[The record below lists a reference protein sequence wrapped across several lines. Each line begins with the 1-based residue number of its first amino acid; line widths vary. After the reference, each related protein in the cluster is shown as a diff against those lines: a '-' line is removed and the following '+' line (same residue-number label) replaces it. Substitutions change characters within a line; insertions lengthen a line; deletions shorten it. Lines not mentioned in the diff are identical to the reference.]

1 MPELQFKGKE
11 FVYNHHLT
19 VPIRPLIPDAAKSVG
34 QPSLDGN
41 LIIHGDNLHAL
52 QALLPMYAGKVDCI
66 FIDPPY
72 NTGNENWCY
81 NDNVNSPIMREWLNS
96 NPVNKDDMLRHDK
109 WACLMW
115 PRLKLLKELL
125 APDGVIAVTIDDN
138 ELDNLLLLM
147 NEIFKPENRLA
158 CAAWLSD
165 PSGGKQ
171 KSALRIGHEY
181 IVIYG
186 GGSQELTREEQVD
199 VSLTLTDEYGE
210 YAKGRELN
218 KWGANSLRE
227 NRPSMFFALTAPD
240 GTRVLPIRNDGRE
253 GCWRFGLESTLIRK
267 VMQNP
272 NEAHWEMRPFDA
284 GITVDGQTQRWVPY
298 EKVRDTRKIFGWST
312 WLDTIAT
319 NADGSA
325 LIGQIFGSKIFDTPK
340 PLALTEWI
348 VGLSP
353 NQDALV
359 LDSFAGSGTTAH
371 AVLSLNQKDGGNR
384 RFILVECE
392 DYADSITAERM
403 RRVIQG
409 YDYQGKQKEELLRE
423 TITFTK
429 FRQANRL
436 MQDIQGL
443 ETMYGPSWDRIDKK
457 IKDGVLTVTAERTV
471 TERAEGLGGAFT
483 YCTLGDPLDLDRLL
497 TGETLPNY
505 ETMGAWLFHT
515 ATREPFDP
523 SAMNEAHWYLGQS
536 ATYHVW
542 LIYRPD
548 LDFLKSRDAA
558 LTLTMAE
565 TISQARTDKRHLV
578 FAPAKFISQK
588 LLNAKNLPVDFA
600 PLPAALFRL
609 ERSAPT
615 ATGM

>member
-19 VPIRPLIPDAAKSVG
+19 VPIRPLLPDASKSIG
-34 QPSLDGN
+34 QPHLDGN

-52 QALLPMYAGKVDCI
+52 QALLPLYAGKVDCI

-96 NPVNKDDMLRHDK
+96 NPVNKEDMLRHDK

-115 PRLKLLKELL
+115 PRLKLLHELL
-125 APDGVIAVTIDDN
+125 GENGSLWLTLSEIEVHRAK
-138 ELDNLLLLM
+138 LLLD
-147 NEIFKPENRLA
+147 EIFGEEHFMA
-158 CAAWLSD
+158 DIAWEKVYSSRMDAETFSEDYDHILVYAKAGFD
-165 PSGGKQ
+165 LKKLEFQ
-171 KSALRIGHEY
+171 QDE
-181 IVIYG
+181 
-186 GGSQELTREEQVD
+186 SQFRQVD
-199 VSLTLTDEYGE
+199 LDT
-210 YAKGRELN
+210 GRPVRLR
-218 KWGANSLRE
+218 SLRKE
-227 NRPSMFFALTAPD
+227 GSNSRRQDRPNMWYAISAPD
-240 GTRVLPIRNDGRE
+240 GTPIWPIKPDGTE
-253 GCWRFGLESTLIRK
+253 GCWRWEEAKVIRSLEQTPCPLLFSQDDQGRWKIYVKQLYEGISSKPPSTIFY
-267 VMQNP
+267 NADCGHTH
-272 NEAHWEMRPFDA
+272 EALEE
-284 GITVDGQTQRWVPY
+284 I
-298 EKVRDTRKIFGWST
+298 KKIFGRPAFPT
-312 WLDTIAT
+312 VKPVKLIERILDLAT
-319 NADGSA
+319 EEDS
-325 LIGQIFGSKIFDTPK
+325 II
-340 PLALTEWI
+340 
-348 VGLSP
+348 
-353 NQDALV
+353 

-371 AVLSLNQKDGGNR
+371 AILSLNQKDGGNR

-392 DYADSITAERM
+392 DYADTLTAERV

-436 MQDIQGL
+436 LDVIQGL
-443 ETMYGPSWDRIDKK
+443 ETMYAPSWDKIDKK

-471 TERAEGLGGAFT
+471 TERTEGLGGTFT

-497 TGETLPNY
+497 TGETLPSY

-523 SAMNEAHWYLGQS
+523 SAMNEAEGYLGQS
-536 ATYHVW
+536 AAYHVW
-542 LIYRPD
+542 LIYQPD

-558 LTLTMAE
+558 LTLTKAE
-565 TISQARTDKRHLV
+565 SIAQSRADKRHLV

-588 LLNAKNLPVDFA
+588 LLNEKNLPVDFA
-600 PLPAALFRL
+600 PLPTALFRL
-609 ERSAPT
+609 ERSQQGDA
-615 ATGM
+615 